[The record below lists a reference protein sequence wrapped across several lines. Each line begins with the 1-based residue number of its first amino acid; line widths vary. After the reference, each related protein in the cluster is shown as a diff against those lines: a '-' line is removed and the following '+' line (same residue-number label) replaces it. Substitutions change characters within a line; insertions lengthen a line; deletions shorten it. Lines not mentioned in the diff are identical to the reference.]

1 MRKVLLLILLA
12 STASPALAEPDND
25 GTPSRARQRAEH
37 AQSDID
43 SQRQERPVERPQGN
57 SEPAGNP
64 GQSDAGKPARVEGRS
79 HRDADAPRIE
89 RVAPVEHVVP
99 AERRAAGGD
108 ARSSRRD
115 SDASG
120 ETHEREVE
128 RRPSTLP
135 GRPAIVVQDD
145 PNDALAAGGAETNR
159 RGRGR
164 DGEGVGASIEERNL
178 RTAPNVREAGG
189 LVQPRRPVPRV
200 MDPER
205 RVSRTP
211 ILGTEPPAPRTAAD
225 RRAEPST
232 RWNSGWRH
240 DRRYDWRDWRRR
252 HRNRFHLSFYSD
264 PFGWDYFRYG
274 IGWRLWPSYY
284 RSNYWLHDPW
294 EYRLPPAYGPYRWI
308 RYHDDALLVNIYT
321 GQVVDVIYDFFW

>member
-1 MRKVLLLILLA
+1 MRRFLLLILLA
-12 STASPALAEPDND
+12 SAASPVLAAQGDPPNRRS
-25 GTPSRARQRAEH
+25 GR
-37 AQSDID
+37 AQSDSD
-43 SQRQERPVERPQGN
+43 TPRRETPAVRPQREQN
-57 SEPAGNP
+57 EARNAEPRR
-64 GQSDAGKPARVEGRS
+64 SDDGDQAVAVRRTTRG
-79 HRDADAPRIE
+79 ADAPRVEAVE
-89 RVAPVEHVVP
+89 R
-99 AERRAAGGD
+99 AERR
-108 ARSSRRD
+108 
-115 SDASG
+115 
-120 ETHEREVE
+120 
-128 RRPSTLP
+128 
-135 GRPAIVVQDD
+135 Q
-145 PNDALAAGGAETNR
+145 AGGAIRSPRQDTVSPVDQTVRKPRPTLPEPRAVQNDRNDPVAPGDSVR
-159 RGRGR
+159 RGGR
-164 DGEGVGASIEERNL
+164 SEREDVGSVIQERNL

-252 HRNRFHLSFYSD
+252 HRSRFHFGFYSD
-264 PFGWDYFRYG
+264 PFGWNYFRYG

-284 RSNYWLHDPW
+284 RSSYWLGDPW
-294 EYRLPPAYGPYRWI
+294 HYRLPPSYGPYRWI
-308 RYHDDALLVNIYT
+308 RYHGDALLVNIYT